1 MFLMQLVIMALRGL
15 QANLM
20 RSVLAMTGVIIGVG
34 AVVAAMSILAGAEK
48 DIMEDVASMGA
59 DQIMIASG
67 NPRRSG
73 RQVNRPVLT
82 PQDTQAIRDE
92 CSLIKETSAEIIRTA
107 QIKHLQR
114 NKPVQIQGTTAAYS
128 RIHDYH
134 VAEGRG
140 RFITRED
147 NRAERKVCVLGYDVA
162 DELFGAIPAKGARVK
177 INGHGFTVVGVM
189 EEKGSLGFR
198 NVDSFVFVPL
208 NTGMRRLFGTRY
220 VDMITA
226 QAVDPA
232 DLDAAKLQIARTL
245 RGQHKI
251 RAGDEDDFILFTQ
264 EQIKER
270 VSDFGKIF
278 QVVLYSIAGISL
290 VVGGIGIMNIMLVSV
305 TERTREIGVR
315 IAVGARRID
324 IMTQFMIEAA
334 VISLIGGALGV
345 LAGWMFSDLLE
356 RITRVLET
364 FTPPSAIVVALV
376 MSSSVGLVSGLYPA
390 FRASRLDP
398 VEALRYE

>member
-1 MFLMQLVIMALRGL
+1 MFLMQLIIMALRGL

-82 PQDTQAIRDE
+82 PQDAQAIRDE
-92 CSLIKETSAEIIRTA
+92 CSLIKEATAEIIRTA

-114 NKPVQIQGTTAAYS
+114 NKPVQIQATTAAYS

-147 NRAERKVCVLGYDVA
+147 NRAERKVCVLGSDVA

-226 QAVDPA
+226 QAVDP
-232 DLDAAKLQIARTL
+232 DELDAAKLQIARTL

-251 RAGDEDDFILFTQ
+251 RAGDEDDFIMFTQ
-264 EQIKER
+264 EQIKEH

-334 VISLIGGALGV
+334 V
-345 LAGWMFSDLLE
+345 
-356 RITRVLET
+356 
-364 FTPPSAIVVALV
+364 
-376 MSSSVGLVSGLYPA
+376 
-390 FRASRLDP
+390 
-398 VEALRYE
+398 